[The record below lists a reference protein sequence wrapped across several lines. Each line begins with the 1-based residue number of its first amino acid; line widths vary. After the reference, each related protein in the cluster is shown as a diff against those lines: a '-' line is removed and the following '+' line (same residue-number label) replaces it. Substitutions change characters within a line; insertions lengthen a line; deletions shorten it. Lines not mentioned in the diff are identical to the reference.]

1 MPLKTTIRRRT
12 VDPLNIDIIEF
23 SEEIESSTFDEETK
37 SLIPKDNDNDEED
50 VSSSDPDGTTRINK
64 ILFVIVVIFFTIILT
79 APAETKRIRKERND
93 KQVVALSN
101 SIKKQKVALTKK
113 YNVLKSTILTESNN
127 LNDVV
132 SKDYHEEKISS
143 LQSSHEQEINRIKKD
158 HEDILSKKEKL
169 IDELKVD
176 IDKHKKELQIVT
188 SQLDGLKDEA
198 DEFCN
203 DCSYNV
209 AGLHVTCGD
218 RLDFLVRRY
227 GGDESD
233 YKDAIIEKDSNC
245 KA

>member
-101 SIKKQKVALTKK
+101 SIKKTKG
-113 YNVLKSTILTESNN
+113 S
-127 LNDVV
+127 
-132 SKDYHEEKISS
+132 
-143 LQSSHEQEINRIKKD
+143 IN
-158 HEDILSKKEKL
+158 
-169 IDELKVD
+169 
-176 IDKHKKELQIVT
+176 
-188 SQLDGLKDEA
+188 
-198 DEFCN
+198 
-203 DCSYNV
+203 
-209 AGLHVTCGD
+209 
-218 RLDFLVRRY
+218 
-227 GGDESD
+227 
-233 YKDAIIEKDSNC
+233 
-245 KA
+245 